1 MSKELNFIKENPM
14 GFLAT
19 TDENG
24 KPRVRGF
31 GIMIDEDNRIVF
43 GTSNKRRTFSQLKV
57 NPYAEWITKSKNSS
71 TLRVSGDVVI
81 EEDMQIKLNTIEN
94 NPVIKNIYTGREDDF
109 EMFYLENGEY
119 DWFEMKMTIPMK

>member
-19 TDENG
+19 VDENG

-31 GIMIDEDNRIVF
+31 GIMITEDNRILF
-43 GTSNKRRTFSQLKV
+43 GTSNKRRTIKQLKV

-71 TLRVSGDVVI
+71 TLRISGDVVI

-94 NPVIKNIYTGREDDF
+94 NPVIKKLYVGREDEF
-109 EMFYLENGEY
+109 EMFYLDNVEY
-119 DWFEMKMTIPMK
+119 DWFEMIIPTK

>member
-19 TDENG
+19 TDEKG

-31 GIMIDEDNRIVF
+31 GIMITEDNRILF
-43 GTSNKRRTFSQLKV
+43 GTSNKRRTFKQIKV

-94 NPVIKNIYTGREDDF
+94 NPAIKHMYAGREEEF
-109 EMFYLENGEY
+109 EMFYLENIVY
-119 DWFEMKMTIPMK
+119 DWFEIKMTIPMK

>member
-19 TDENG
+19 VDENG

-31 GIMIDEDNRIVF
+31 GIMITEDNRILF
-43 GTSNKRRTFSQLKV
+43 GTSNKRRTIKQLKV

-71 TLRVSGDVVI
+71 TLRISGDVVI
-81 EEDMQIKLNTIEN
+81 EDDMQIKLYTIEN
-94 NPVIKNIYTGREDDF
+94 NPVIKKLYAGREDEF
-109 EMFYLENGEY
+109 EMFYLDNVEY
-119 DWFEMKMTIPMK
+119 DWFEMKWQY

>member
-19 TDENG
+19 VDENG

-31 GIMIDEDNRIVF
+31 GIMITEDNRILF
-43 GTSNKRRTFSQLKV
+43 GTSNKRRTIKQLKV

-71 TLRVSGDVVI
+71 TLRISGDVVI
-81 EEDMQIKLNTIEN
+81 EEDMQIKLYTIEN
-94 NPVIKNIYTGREDDF
+94 NPVIKKLYAGREDEF
-109 EMFYLENGEY
+109 EMFYLDNVEY
-119 DWFEMKMTIPMK
+119 DWFEMKWQY

>member
-19 TDENG
+19 VDENG

-31 GIMIDEDNRIVF
+31 GIMITEDNRILF
-43 GTSNKRRTFSQLKV
+43 GTSNKRRTIKQLKV

-71 TLRVSGDVVI
+71 TLRISGDVVI

-94 NPVIKNIYTGREDDF
+94 NPVIKKLYAGREYEF
-109 EMFYLENGEY
+109 EMFYLDNVEY
-119 DWFEMKMTIPMK
+119 DWFEMK

>member
-19 TDENG
+19 VDENG

-31 GIMIDEDNRIVF
+31 GIMITEDNRILF
-43 GTSNKRRTFSQLKV
+43 GTSNKRRTINQLKV

-71 TLRVSGDVVI
+71 TLRISGDVVI

-94 NPVIKNIYTGREDDF
+94 NPVIKKLYAGREYEF
-109 EMFYLENGEY
+109 EMFYLDNVEY
-119 DWFEMKMTIPMK
+119 DWFEMK

>member
-19 TDENG
+19 VDENG

-31 GIMIDEDNRIVF
+31 GIMITEDNRILF
-43 GTSNKRRTFSQLKV
+43 GTSNKRRTIKQLKV

-71 TLRVSGDVVI
+71 TLRISGDVVI

-94 NPVIKNIYTGREDDF
+94 NPVIKKLYAGRENEF
-109 EMFYLENGEY
+109 EMFYLDNVEY
-119 DWFEMKMTIPMK
+119 DWFEMIIPTK

>member
-31 GIMIDEDNRIVF
+31 GIMITEDNRIFF
-43 GTSNKRRTFSQLKV
+43 GTSNKRRTFKQLKV
-57 NPYAEWITKSKNSS
+57 NPYAEWIAKSKNSS
-71 TLRVSGDVVI
+71 TLRVSGHVVI
-81 EEDMQIKLNTIEN
+81 EEDIQIKLNTIEN
-94 NPVIKNIYTGREDDF
+94 NPVIKNIYAGREEEF
-109 EMFYLENGEY
+109 EMFYLENVEY

>member
-31 GIMIDEDNRIVF
+31 GIMITEDNRILF
-43 GTSNKRRTFSQLKV
+43 GTSNKRRTFNQVKV
-57 NPYAEWITKSKNSS
+57 NPHAEWITKSKNST

-81 EEDMQIKLNTIEN
+81 EEDMQIKLSTIEN
-94 NPVIKNIYTGREDDF
+94 NPVTKKLYAGREKEF
-109 EMFYLENGEY
+109 EMFYLENVEY
-119 DWFEMKMTIPMK
+119 DWFEMNISL

>member
-14 GFLAT
+14 GFLST
-19 TDENG
+19 IDENG

-31 GIMIDEDNRIVF
+31 GIMIDKDNRILF

-81 EEDMQIKLNTIEN
+81 EQDMQIKLNTIEN
-94 NPVIKNIYTGREDDF
+94 NPVIKNIYAGREDEF
-109 EMFYLENGEY
+109 EMFYLENVEY
-119 DWFEMKMTIPMK
+119 DWFEMKVTIPTK

>member
-19 TDENG
+19 VDENG

-31 GIMIDEDNRIVF
+31 GIMITEDNRILF

-81 EEDMQIKLNTIEN
+81 EEDMQIKLSTIEN
-94 NPVIKNIYTGREDDF
+94 NPVIKNMYAGREDEF
-109 EMFYLENGEY
+109 EMFYLENVEY
-119 DWFEMKMTIPMK
+119 DWFEMRMTM

>member
-1 MSKELNFIKENPM
+1 MSNELNFIKENPM

-19 TDENG
+19 VDENG

-31 GIMIDEDNRIVF
+31 GIMITEDNRILF
-43 GTSNKRRTFSQLKV
+43 GTSNKRRTFKQLKV

-94 NPVIKNIYTGREDDF
+94 NPAIKNMYAGREEEF
-109 EMFYLENGEY
+109 EMFYLENVEY
-119 DWFEMKMTIPMK
+119 DWFEMKMTIPTK

>member
-19 TDENG
+19 VDENG

-31 GIMIDEDNRIVF
+31 GLMITEDNRILF
-43 GTSNKRRTFSQLKV
+43 GTSNKRRTIKQLKV

-71 TLRVSGDVVI
+71 TLRISGDVVI
-81 EEDMQIKLNTIEN
+81 EEDMQTKLNTIQN
-94 NPVIKNIYTGREDDF
+94 NPVIKKLYAGREDEF
-109 EMFYLENGEY
+109 EMFYLDNVEY
-119 DWFEMKMTIPMK
+119 DWFEMIIPIQ